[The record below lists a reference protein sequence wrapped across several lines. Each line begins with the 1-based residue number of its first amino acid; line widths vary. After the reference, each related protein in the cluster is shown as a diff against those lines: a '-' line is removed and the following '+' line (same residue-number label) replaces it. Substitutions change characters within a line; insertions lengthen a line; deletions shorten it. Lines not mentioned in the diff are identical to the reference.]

1 MCHTNKTASYQH
13 SARGFG
19 DANWIEGNEQTQQQ
33 QLAVSSLGSSKAP
46 NHWGMKKTTCAW
58 WEQRQTT
65 CVRYWKYRVCVA
77 PAGQQSNSHFLASW
91 METMRKAGMS
101 QGGPRMMKRDET
113 TLPARLLPFCS
124 AIGTF
129 FIISPLGYW
138 FSFLSAELVG
148 PASRPPRSPRCFLS
162 TLFHS
167 GRTHKHGA
175 HTRIHSHTHT
185 HNKYCVYTQGAKHAN
200 TYLKTHPDIFRN

>member
-167 GRTHKHGA
+167 GRTHTHGA
-175 HTRIHSHTHT
+175 HTRIHTHT